1 MDTSGTVLRRNGM
14 RVVVAA
20 AVLLL
25 AACGK
30 SEAPATPATPAATPA
45 ATAAPAPEAAAP
57 AAPAAPATPAVA
69 DAGPSPGA
77 KVYMGNCLACHAAT
91 GLGMGVQPPLPGSK
105 TVNGD
110 VQALAA
116 WVMFGVRPPTAAP
129 VGKYPPIMP
138 QFSYLKDEDLAA
150 VLTHERSSWGN
161 ASPPVTVADIQAA
174 RAAHAKP

>member
-1 MDTSGTVLRRNGM
+1 MDTSGTVLRRNGLRGM
-14 RVVVAA
+14 TVAA
-20 AVLLL
+20 LLLL

-30 SEAPATPATPAATPA
+30 SEAPATPAATPA
-45 ATAAPAPEAAAP
+45 PAPAAESAAPAAPAP
-57 AAPAAPATPAVA
+57 AAPAAPVVA

-77 KVYMGNCLACHAAT
+77 KVFMGNCLACHAAT

-116 WVMFGVRPPTAAP
+116 WVMFGVRPSTAAP

-150 VLTHERSSWGN
+150 ALTHVRTSWGN
-161 ASPPVTVADIQAA
+161 ASSPVTVADIQAA